1 MNAEQGGDG
10 QCRAAGSNAR
20 GGSPTADRA
29 ALHRPQRSDGQ
40 RASWRVGVG
49 DAAHR
54 RGGAARCGGA
64 DEEGDGTLLKI
75 GLAYA
80 RGAGVHEQMDL

>member
-1 MNAEQGGDG
+1 M
-10 QCRAAGSNAR
+10 
-20 GGSPTADRA
+20 
-29 ALHRPQRSDGQ
+29 
-40 RASWRVGVG
+40 RVGVG
-49 DAAHR
+49 VATGR
-54 RGGAARCGGA
+54 YGGGTSCGGCA